1 MMPLSQVPTKWTL
14 QIRLIFRFLVS
25 VFLMAATLF
34 LPAGSLRFW
43 QAWVYVALFLGSSL
57 FRTFYFFRRDPRLLE
72 RRLQMKETAFEQRIF
87 KLLWRPLFVCALL
100 VPGLDYRFGWSR
112 TFIGAVPLWL
122 VWLSQAL
129 VFWSYFLVFQVL
141 KVNSFASTTVQVETG
156 QIVISTGPYRLV
168 RHPMYSGFLAAVLF
182 TPLAL
187 GSYVA
192 LPVFALLVPIL
203 IYRLVYEE
211 KLLREQLAGYA
222 EYCRRTR
229 FRLVPFVL

>member
-1 MMPLSQVPTKWTL
+1 MPFSSVPAKLTL
-14 QIRLIFRFLVS
+14 QTRLVFRFFAA
-25 VFLMAATLF
+25 VFLMSALLF

-57 FRTFYFFRRDPRLLE
+57 FRTLYFYRRDSRLLE
-72 RRLQMKETAFEQRIF
+72 RRLQMKETAIEQRIF
-87 KLLWRPLFVCALL
+87 KLLWRPLFVCALV
-100 VPGLDYRFGWSR
+100 VPGLDYRFGWSG
-112 TFIGAVPLWL
+112 TYIGAIPLWL
-122 VWLSQAL
+122 IWLSQAL

-156 QIVISTGPYRLV
+156 QRVISTGPYRLV
-168 RHPMYSGFLAAVLF
+168 RHPMYSGFIVAVLF

-187 GSYVA
+187 GSYIA

-203 IYRLVYEE
+203 IFRLVHEE

-222 EYCRRTR
+222 EYCRHTR

>member
-1 MMPLSQVPTKWTL
+1 MMPLSQMGTSRTL
-14 QIRLIFRFLVS
+14 PIRLVSRFFIS
-25 VFLMAATLF
+25 LF
-34 LPAGSLRFW
+34 LTSAMLFLSAGSLRFW
-43 QAWVYVALFLGSSL
+43 QAWVYVALFLSSSL
-57 FRTFYFFRRDPRLLE
+57 FRTFYFYRRDPGLLE
-72 RRLQMKETAFEQRIF
+72 RRLRTKETALEQRIF
-87 KLLWRPLFVCALL
+87 KLLWRPLFVCALV

-156 QIVISTGPYRLV
+156 QVVISTGPYRLV
-168 RHPMYSGFLAAVLF
+168 RHPMYTGFIIAVLF

-192 LPVFALLVPIL
+192 LPVFALLVPAL
-203 IYRLVYEE
+203 VYRLVYEE
-211 KLLREQLAGYA
+211 KLLREQLTGYA
-222 EYCRRTR
+222 DYCRRTR

>member
-1 MMPLSQVPTKWTL
+1 MMPVSLMRANWTL
-14 QIRLIFRFLVS
+14 QIRLVFRFFAA
-25 VFLMAATLF
+25 VFLMAAMLF

-43 QAWVYVALFLGSSL
+43 PAWVYVVLFLGSSL
-57 FRTFYFFRRDPRLLE
+57 FRTLYFYRRDPRLLE
-72 RRLQMKETAFEQRIF
+72 RRLQMKETAHEQRIF
-87 KLLWRPLFVCALL
+87 KLLWRPLFVCALI

-112 TFIGAVPLWL
+112 TYVGTVPLWL
-122 VWLSQAL
+122 IWTSQVL

-141 KVNSFASTTVQVETG
+141 KVNSFASTTVQVESG
-156 QIVISTGPYRLV
+156 QSVISTGPYRLV
-168 RHPMYSGFLAAVLF
+168 RHPMYSGFLVAVLF

-192 LPVFALLVPIL
+192 LPVFALLVPTL

-211 KLLREQLAGYA
+211 KLLSQQLAGYA

-229 FRLVPFVL
+229 YRLVPFVL